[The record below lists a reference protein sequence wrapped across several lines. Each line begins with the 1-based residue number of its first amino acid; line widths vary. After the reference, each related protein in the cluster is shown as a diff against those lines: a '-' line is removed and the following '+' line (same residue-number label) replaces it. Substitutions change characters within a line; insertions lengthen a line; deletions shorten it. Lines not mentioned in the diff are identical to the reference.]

1 MQQLR
6 NLSIACAIASSALV
20 SQQAVGTANVSWPNT
35 VGVGSPNLDAC
46 VHYPAVFSGLGAP
59 VATPANANGFP
70 VVVFLHGYGMTG
82 DDYAAI
88 GDTLAEAGIVA
99 VMLNTAQWSYQ
110 LMREDARAMYKAIY
124 NEARDPASPFASK
137 FDIHRLGLMGHSMG
151 AAVMAY
157 VLNTDPWVAA
167 VNPGYRCALGIA
179 PVNPGIGQEGSV
191 IDVPL
196 GLVSGQGDT
205 LTPPSSHATPYF
217 HSVDPSEGLKFHYQ
231 MGLACDHMNI
241 CGLSPSNPAVFARTQ
256 SIVTGFFGQFL
267 SGDMD
272 GLEAILGDD
281 GQADPNLAALE
292 VDTVVPQVWSESPLC
307 IGQTTRISV
316 ALEGGWGG
324 LLAASSMG
332 PPTQTMIGTLLLD
345 EGSAFAIEECPVVG
359 ERLDVLL
366 TVPVLPALLG
376 TTFAVQ
382 GAGSAVNSPFTL
394 GSAINFVIAL

>member
-1 MQQLR
+1 M
-6 NLSIACAIASSALV
+6 
-20 SQQAVGTANVSWPNT
+20 
-35 VGVGSPNLDAC
+35 
-46 VHYPAVFSGLGAP
+46 
-59 VATPANANGFP
+59 
-70 VVVFLHGYGMTG
+70 
-82 DDYAAI
+82 
-88 GDTLAEAGIVA
+88 
-99 VMLNTAQWSYQ
+99 
-110 LMREDARAMYKAIY
+110 
-124 NEARDPASPFASK
+124 
-137 FDIHRLGLMGHSMG
+137 
-151 AAVMAY
+151 
-157 VLNTDPWVAA
+157 
-167 VNPGYRCALGIA
+167 
-179 PVNPGIGQEGSV
+179 
-191 IDVPL
+191 
-196 GLVSGQGDT
+196 
-205 LTPPSSHATPYF
+205 
-217 HSVDPSEGLKFHYQ
+217 DPSEGLKFHYE

-241 CGLSPSNPAVFARTQ
+241 CGLSASNPAVFARTQ

-281 GQADPNLAALE
+281 GQSDPNLAALE

-394 GSAINFVIAL
+394 GSAINFVITL